1 MEKTPEEEWNRVK
14 VLIFKGNPPPEIE
27 KIINDGFKESEN
39 ESEKWEKLAAF
50 YNMIKKKFG

>member
-14 VLIFKGNPPPEIE
+14 VLIFRGNTPPEIE